1 MFRRLATSLL
11 LTAFVMSC
19 GGHWYALQGVAW
31 VKMVAEFSENVPV
44 AEAVQMAV
52 SGEYPCQMCKAISEK
67 KHEEKQQQA
76 KLPDFK
82 KDFLTSSAS
91 FQIYRLSATWVY
103 PPAVEFPLMIS
114 AVPPTPPPK
123 TA

>member
-1 MFRRLATSLL
+1 VFRRLATSLL

-82 KDFLTSSAS
+82 KDFLISSS
-91 FQIYRLSATWVY
+91 TFPMFRLSAPWVY
-103 PPAVEFPLMIS
+103 PVSQGFPVLL
-114 AVPPTPPPK
+114 AGTPPTPPPK